1 MSTENLIS
9 KIRGFLYYRNSMA
22 TKSKLK
28 RERRRSLEV
37 IENDHT
43 QLHQFYG
50 AGDIKDF
57 KPRNEKQHAFW
68 SAMYNNTVTIAH
80 GCAGTGK
87 TLLALWFGMLEVS
100 DKVYDKVVYV
110 RSDVGTEYQRGR
122 GALPG
127 TLEEKMLPLIGP
139 LLDNLPVF
147 MKTSGAADYVLRT
160 KKVEPMLLEDIRG
173 RSLNDCFIVVDE
185 CQNFTIEQMKTVLT
199 RVGANSKIV
208 LVGDTKQA
216 DLDVFRRSNGLSDAV
231 HRLDGLKDVEIIQ
244 FTKDEIVRNSVI
256 AHIIGAYD

>member
-1 MSTENLIS
+1 
-9 KIRGFLYYRNSMA
+9 MA

-37 IENDHT
+37 IEGVNTH
-43 QLHQFYG
+43 QQQFYG

-57 KPRNEKQHAFW
+57 KPRNEKQRSFW

-87 TLLALWFGMLEVS
+87 TLLALWFGLLEVS
-100 DKVYDKVVYV
+100 DKVYEKVIYV
-110 RSDVGTEYQRGR
+110 RSDVGTDHQRGR

-147 MKTSGAADYVLRT
+147 MKTAGAADYVLRT

-173 RSLNDCFIVVDE
+173 RSFNDCFIVVDE
-185 CQNFTIEQMKTVLT
+185 CQNFTVEQMKTVLT
-199 RVGANSKIV
+199 RVGTNSKIV
-208 LVGDTKQA
+208 LVGDTRQA
-216 DLDVFRRSNGLSDAV
+216 DLDVFRRRNGLEDAV
-231 HRLDGLKDVEIIQ
+231 LRLDGLKDVDVIQ
-244 FTKDEIVRNSVI
+244 FNRDEIVRNSVI
-256 AHIIGAYD
+256 SHIIGAYDD

>member
-1 MSTENLIS
+1 
-9 KIRGFLYYRNSMA
+9 MA

-37 IENDHT
+37 IEGNAAH
-43 QLHQFYG
+43 QHQFYG

-57 KPRNEKQHAFW
+57 KPRNDKQHQFW
-68 SAMYNNTVTIAH
+68 SAMFNNTVTIAH

-110 RSDVGTEYQRGR
+110 RSDIGTDHQRGR

-147 MKTSGAADYVLRT
+147 MKTDGAAEYVLRT

-185 CQNFTIEQMKTVLT
+185 CQNFTQEQIKTVLT

-216 DLDVFRRSNGLSDAV
+216 DLEVFRRNNGLQDAV
-231 HRLDGLKDVEIIQ
+231 YRLQGLKDVAVLQ
-244 FTKDEIVRNSVI
+244 FTADEIVRNSVI
-256 AHIIGAYD
+256 AHIIGAYDD